1 MRASRI
7 VAIVVA
13 ALSAMLLTGVIVAH
27 ASFGATDEGYGAT
40 LAAAEQNARI
50 TIQGDYGPCKDL
62 DIYADGQ
69 LADGTWWADISGE
82 CSNYN

>member
-7 VAIVVA
+7 VAIAVA
-13 ALSAMLLTGVIVAH
+13 ALIAVPLTGVTAAS
-27 ASFGATDEGYGAT
+27 ASFAARDDGYGPT
-40 LAAAEQNARI
+40 LAAAEQNARL
-50 TIQGDYGPCKDL
+50 TIQGDYGPCKYL
-62 DIYADGQ
+62 DIYDYGQ